1 MNPVRAFETLLTKF
15 ILDKQFITKRVQ
27 LTHKKGALTG

>member
-15 ILDKQFITKRVQ
+15 IIYRQFILSEYSLLMRKE
-27 LTHKKGALTG
+27 L